1 MNKRD
6 LLAYQL
12 LQFFSQNN
20 VKPIS
25 TSSLAEIF
33 NTTPYKIE
41 ASIATL
47 NADLQT
53 ITANDHSV
61 YVSEKSYKGIW
72 SGHNLFQI
80 IVDKVKLY
88 YIERS
93 TAFRAMEYLLF
104 YNDLV
109 TPKKYIPRAFSSRA
123 VFYRQLTLVKQLLT
137 DEFNNLTIQTDKD
150 REFQIRLEIIEL
162 YEQIYKGLKEPFP
175 ELDPLINGIFDSL
188 TPFFKHQLQHGEK
201 FKLSIF
207 LRIWILR
214 HNNHKYVRF
223 SAPHPLDD
231 KRYDKIYH
239 VLKQTLGW
247 HFKLTHSEMLF
258 LYGFLLNQD
267 YLDYAGIPED
277 TCNYQLINKITDD
290 FLNWIKSFN
299 ILADFPLEVD
309 QSLRKDI
316 TNVNLK
322 LFSYY
327 AELLDATYKNSI
339 HTLRENYP
347 TFDIL
352 IQQFWQKLAA
362 QPELKKYHLNK
373 YNLYYGYML
382 ALANNIPAKYSRD
395 RVRVVIDFSKGSLYS
410 QYVDNT
416 LKSLYGNNVILT
428 NHLEPQFDLFLSDT
442 YSYKI
447 KIPQLIWKS
456 FPTVADWTNLITL
469 IKETRS
475 AKARQFFK

>member
-47 NADLQT
+47 NADLQA
-53 ITANDHSV
+53 ITANDQSV
-61 YVSEKSYKGIW
+61 FISEKNYKGMW
-72 SGHNLFQI
+72 DSQNLFQI
-80 IVDKVKLY
+80 VVDKIKLY

-93 TAFRAMEYLLF
+93 TSFRAMEYLLF
-104 YNDLV
+104 YNDLI
-109 TPKKYIPRAFSSRA
+109 TPKKYIPKAFSSRA

-137 DEFNNLTIQTDKD
+137 DEFDSLDIQTDKD

-175 ELDPLINGIFDSL
+175 ELDPLINAIFDAL
-188 TPFFKHQLQHGEK
+188 KPFFKHQLQHGEK

-214 HNNHKYVRF
+214 HNNHKYVRLT
-223 SAPHPLDD
+223 APNLF
-231 KRYDKIYH
+231 KNQRYDQIYR

-247 HFKLTHSEMLF
+247 HFKLTNSEMLF
-258 LYGFLLNQD
+258 LYGFLLNQE
-267 YLDYAGIPED
+267 YLDYVGVPKAAF
-277 TCNYQLINKITDD
+277 NYQLINQITDD
-290 FLNWIKSFN
+290 FVTWLKTFN
-299 ILADFPLEVD
+299 VLVEFPAEVE
-309 QSLRKDI
+309 QALRRDL

-327 AELLDATYKNSI
+327 AELLDATYKKSV
-339 HTLRENYP
+339 HTLQENYP

-352 IQQFWQKLAA
+352 IRRFWQNLAK
-362 QPELKKYHLNK
+362 QPEVQAYHLNK

-382 ALANNIPAKYSRD
+382 ALVNNIPPKYSRD
-395 RVRVVIDFSKGSLYS
+395 RVRVVIDFSRGSLYS

-416 LKSLYGNNVILT
+416 LKSLYGKNVILT
-428 NHLEPQFDLFLSDT
+428 NHLKPKSDLFLSDT

-456 FPTVADWTNLITL
+456 FPTVSDWTNLITI
-469 IKETRS
+469 IKEIRS
-475 AKARQFFK
+475 TKANQFFK